1 MLTPFV
7 ADTSLDEK
15 DAEEGG
21 LTGDRAIHDRD
32 MRLLREANS
41 VVAEVTIPSHSV
53 GYEIGRAVD
62 MMLKFLFS
70 ISDLLIIVMFPDIIV
85 NCCHYFAQMN
95 SMSKCSQ
102 NRPRRNILIAVNI
115 ILSRSRWAT
124 L

>member
-1 MLTPFV
+1 
-7 ADTSLDEK
+7 
-15 DAEEGG
+15 
-21 LTGDRAIHDRD
+21 